1 MSGLTRRGFKELSLQ
16 NVKSEQLITCDLPVA
31 GSSSSRAPALN
42 PCWWW
47 GWLFMG
53 FLRFSETRQVV
64 AVWCSSL
71 VHSRAAIVPRTLV
84 SWAGS
89 ASMISLSGDH
99 QDSDKLQ
106 LFYVPVDGWQEKWL
120 PASFVLYGHL
130 WPFQLAHLLT
140 NVTAFLYQD
149 QEWSCI

>member
-1 MSGLTRRGFKELSLQ
+1 MSGLTRRGFKELSLR

-31 GSSSSRAPALN
+31 AAAAAG
-42 PCWWW
+42 
-47 GWLFMG
+47 
-53 FLRFSETRQVV
+53 LRLVVGV
-64 AVWCSSL
+64 AVYGFSGVFRNTAGRCSAMFL
-71 VHSRAAIVPRTLV
+71 AVHSQAAIVPRTLV

-99 QDSDKLQ
+99 QDSDKLR

-120 PASFVLYGHL
+120 PASFVLYRHL
-130 WPFQLAHLLT
+130 WPFQLAHPLT

>member
-31 GSSSSRAPALN
+31 GSSSSSRAPLLVVGGGGAVY
-42 PCWWW
+42 
-47 GWLFMG
+47 G
-53 FLRFSETRQVV
+53 FSGVFRNTAGR
-64 AVWCSSL
+64 CSVMFL
-71 VHSRAAIVPRTLV
+71 AVHSQAVIVPRTLV

-99 QDSDKLQ
+99 QDSDKLR
-106 LFYVPVDGWQEKWL
+106 LFYVPVDGWQGKWL
-120 PASFVLYGHL
+120 PASFVLYRHL
-130 WPFQLAHLLT
+130 WPFQLAHPLT